1 MSQKGSLKGN
11 LKQHMKFNEDKNI
24 TTKFV
29 GHSQCSV
36 NRKIHST
43 KWIYYKRE
51 QVSNQESKLLFQKPR
66 KRRDGEQVGGRNKR

>member
-1 MSQKGSLKGN
+1 MSQKESLKGN
-11 LKQHMKFNEDKNI
+11 LKQHMKLNEDKNI

-51 QVSNQESKLLFQKPR
+51 QFSNQESKLRFQNLGKEEMGS
-66 KRRDGEQVGGRNKR
+66 KLEEK